1 MKLILCFI
9 MMLFFACD
17 NNSGGDFETLNIMS
31 VDYGV
36 GAPCGGSVMNYNGMI
51 YRTYNGGAAPLD
63 NNNLQFLIEE
73 KLGNYNALGD
83 IYHAEIIN
91 GNLWFSVVSYDNV
104 NDFVKV
110 VNSQGGEIGSYEVG
124 LYPGDFTSNDNYV
137 FIANE
142 GSYGSSNGSISMIN
156 QIGQVTHY
164 ENIGDV
170 IQSIEVYNDKLIV
183 LINNSH
189 KIKIFNINSNGLE
202 LPGIEIN
209 TGDSS
214 PREMVILDDKIY
226 FTNWDTQDI
235 KVFNLFTYQIENS
248 ISTPLGIPEDII
260 ANGQNLYVTIP
271 NITKYDQNLG
281 SEVIRINLETLSID
295 RVYDVGP
302 GPEYLA
308 FDNNGS
314 LYISRKTYSEDWY
327 TTYHGTSKIVAP

>member
-1 MKLILCFI
+1 MKLILCFTMI
-9 MMLFFACD
+9 LFFACD
-17 NNSGGDFETLNIMS
+17 NDSGGDFETLNIMS

-36 GAPCGGSVMNYNGMI
+36 GAPCGGSVMSYNGMI

-91 GNLWFSVVSYDNV
+91 GNLWFSIVTYDEF
-104 NDFVKV
+104 NDFIKV
-110 VNSQGGEIGSYEVG
+110 VNSQGQEVGNYEVG

-142 GSYGSSNGSISMIN
+142 GSYGASNGSISMIN
-156 QIGQVTHY
+156 QMGEVSNY
-164 ENIGDV
+164 LNIGDV
-170 IQSIEVYNDKLIV
+170 VQSIEVHDNKLIV

-189 KIKIFNINSNGLE
+189 KIKVFNITSSGLE
-202 LPGIEIN
+202 MPGIEID
-209 TGDSS
+209 TGNSS
-214 PREMVILDDKIY
+214 PREMVVVNDKVY
-226 FTNWDTQDI
+226 FTNWNTKDI

-248 ISTPLGIPEDII
+248 VSVSGLPEDII
-260 ANGQNLYVTIP
+260 TDGQSLYVSVP
-271 NITKYDQNLG
+271 NIEKYDQNLG
-281 SEVIRINLETLSID
+281 SEVIKLSIETLD
-295 RVYDVGP
+295 VQDVYDVGL

-308 FDNNGS
+308 LSDNGN

-327 TTYHGTSKIVAP
+327 TTYHGTSKIGAP